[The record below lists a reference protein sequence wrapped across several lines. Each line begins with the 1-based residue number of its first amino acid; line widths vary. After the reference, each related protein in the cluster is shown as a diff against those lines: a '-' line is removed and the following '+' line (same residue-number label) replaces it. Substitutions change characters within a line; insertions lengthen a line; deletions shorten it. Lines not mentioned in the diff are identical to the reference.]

1 MLHRVAGDEYPVHI
15 NVYTAEDVRSGD
27 DGSLSRS
34 PVGGVSVSLREGVG
48 AYEGGIVRTLQ
59 ADEGGK
65 VDTTLPSGTYTAQ
78 IDVPGY
84 TRSFLE
90 IQVDEEETT
99 ADSYI
104 LPAIAEGTTGVVLTW
119 EGGEADLDLTLFT
132 PFQSTGGDMARVGG
146 RVMDDGY
153 GNRLLS
159 DNSAGCEVMYVNTAQ
174 DGSYKV
180 YVNDY
185 TDSQAGNYTVST
197 LANINIHIYI
207 YDSNGFVAEYTF
219 PVGQTGVVWE
229 VAEISGRQITPSHRV
244 YSRMEGKS
252 WWLESKE
259 VWMAEED
266 ARLLELLNSG
276 NSRLGSLMDALLTL
290 REMGGG
296 DIQAVLQGTPE
307 GIGTFFG
314 LEHGTPI
321 FCRNGFD
328 YALGMEG
335 LGLEY
340 FDGDG
345 WYLRMTKEDA
355 ENFFYS
361 VCGKK

>member
-1 MLHRVAGDEYPVHI
+1 
-15 NVYTAEDVRSGD
+15 
-27 DGSLSRS
+27 
-34 PVGGVSVSLREGVG
+34 
-48 AYEGGIVRTLQ
+48 
-59 ADEGGK
+59 
-65 VDTTLPSGTYTAQ
+65 
-78 IDVPGY
+78 
-84 TRSFLE
+84 
-90 IQVDEEETT
+90 
-99 ADSYI
+99 
-104 LPAIAEGTTGVVLTW
+104 
-119 EGGEADLDLTLFT
+119 
-132 PFQSTGGDMARVGG
+132 
-146 RVMDDGY
+146 
-153 GNRLLS
+153 
-159 DNSAGCEVMYVNTAQ
+159 
-174 DGSYKV
+174 
-180 YVNDY
+180 
-185 TDSQAGNYTVST
+185 
-197 LANINIHIYI
+197 
-207 YDSNGFVAEYTF
+207 
-219 PVGQTGVVWE
+219 
-229 VAEISGRQITPSHRV
+229 
-244 YSRMEGKS
+244 
-252 WWLESKE
+252 
-259 VWMAEED
+259 MAEED

-321 FCRNGFD
+321 FCMNGFD